1 MRTAPENAPIFRLL
15 SLIRLCLQGTIFR
28 SLATGMHHA
37 DRRMVE
43 ESHNMWIDVGFKAE
57 IAVLDLF
64 SKLDVD
70 QLIIR
75 LLISIA

>member
-1 MRTAPENAPIFRLL
+1 
-15 SLIRLCLQGTIFR
+15 
-28 SLATGMHHA
+28 MHHA

-57 IAVLDLF
+57 IAVLGLF